1 MVKTSSPRSLNP
13 GTEDPQELK
22 VHRVEDHARLLSG
35 SELKG
40 VELVEFIAVCVC
52 IYNNNTNM
60 CVSIYVFG

>member
-1 MVKTSSPRSLNP
+1 MNNRMVKTSSLRSLNP

-35 SELKG
+35 SEVKG

-52 IYNNNTNM
+52 
-60 CVSIYVFG
+60 V